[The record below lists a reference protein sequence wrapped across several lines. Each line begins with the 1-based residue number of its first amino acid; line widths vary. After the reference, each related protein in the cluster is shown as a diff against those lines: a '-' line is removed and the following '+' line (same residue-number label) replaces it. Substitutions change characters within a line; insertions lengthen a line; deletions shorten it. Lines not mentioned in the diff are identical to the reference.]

1 MTTRDYSYIG
11 SGKIYLRELNG
22 NSGLLEVGNA
32 SALSFSV
39 SEEVKELKDY
49 TQPGGGTA
57 NEVRRI
63 DAVEV
68 SMTLHELNPENFAR
82 AIYGNTSGVNAGAV
96 SDEIHTAY
104 LGGLVAFEF
113 LPNATPAP
121 VVVGGE
127 GATTAATNTAY
138 GLNALVVPA
147 APNGYFYQATVA
159 GTSAGTAPTWPTT
172 VGATVTDGAVTWK
185 NMGATALTEGDD
197 YEIRPGGV
205 LILETADLADGAIIG
220 VSYTKQAVDVVEA
233 ITDAGKEYEMIF
245 DGLNEARS
253 GKRTRVRVHR
263 VKVGAATDL
272 GLIGDEY
279 AALEVTGKILKDAS
293 KTGAGVSQYFKV
305 DIEQ

>member
-11 SGKIYLRELNG
+11 SGKIYLRDLNA
-22 NSGLLEVGNA
+22 NAGLLEVGNA

-68 SMTLHELNPENFAR
+68 SMTLHELNPQNFAR
-82 AIYGNTSGVNAGAV
+82 AVYGNTSAVTAADVN
-96 SDEIHTAY
+96 DEIHTAY
-104 LGGLVAFEF
+104 LGGLVAFTF
-113 LPNATPAP
+113 MPNETPAP

-127 GATTAATNTAY
+127 GSVTHATTTAY
-138 GLNALVVPA
+138 DLGDIVTPVV
-147 APNGYFYQATVA
+147 PNGYFYMPTVA

-172 VGATVTDGAVTWK
+172 VGATVTDGTVTWK
-185 NMGATALTEGDD
+185 NMGATTLTVGDD
-197 YEIRPGGV
+197 YEIRPGGI
-205 LILETADLADGAIIG
+205 LILETADLADGAVIG

-293 KTGAGVSQYFKV
+293 KTGAGISQYFKV